1 MLNNRLVR
9 RYMMSLTEVRNE
21 INRIDDSMKKMFDE
35 RMLCSNEVAKVK
47 IQTNDKVFKPLREKE
62 ICERFTDDEEYL
74 TFVKKVM
81 QISRKRQY
89 GIFIDTFSE
98 STCWESINEDKCH
111 ISKTGEL
118 ELKLKADKTS
128 TKGLNVN
135 DILSVISDS
144 ALEIKKLT
152 VSENGTI
159 EVVINVHDDDR
170 AMREALVLAYM
181 LSEET
186 I

>member
-1 MLNNRLVR
+1 
-9 RYMMSLTEVRNE
+9 MSLNEVRQE
-21 INRIDDSMKKMFDE
+21 INKIDDGMKKLFDD
-35 RMLCSNEVAKVK
+35 RMNCSNQVASVK
-47 IQTNDKVFKPLREKE
+47 IAEGDKVFKPLREKE
-62 ICERFTDDEEYL
+62 IVERFSNDREYIA
-74 TFVKKVM
+74 FIKKVM

-89 GIFIDTFSE
+89 GIILDAFSE
-98 STCWESINEDKCH
+98 ASCWESINEDKCH

-152 VSENGTI
+152 VSENGLI
-159 EVVINVHDDDR
+159 DVVINVHDDDR
-170 AMREALVLAYM
+170 AIREALVLAYM

>member
-1 MLNNRLVR
+1 
-9 RYMMSLTEVRNE
+9 MSLNEVRQE
-21 INRIDDSMKKMFDE
+21 INKIDDGMKKLFDN
-35 RMLCSNEVAKVK
+35 RMNCSNQVAAVK
-47 IQTNDKVFKPLREKE
+47 MAEGDKVFKPLREKE
-62 ICERFTDDEEYL
+62 IVERFSNDREYIA
-74 TFVKKVM
+74 FIKKVM

-89 GIFIDTFSE
+89 GLFLDTFSE
-98 STCWESINEDKCH
+98 ASCWESINEDKCH
-111 ISKTGEL
+111 ISKMGEL

-152 VSENGTI
+152 VSENGLI
-159 EVVINVHDDDR
+159 DVVINVYDDDR
-170 AMREALVLAYM
+170 AIREALVLAYM